1 MTGIGTATFTRAAAL
16 ILIALSIVD
25 CGGDDIVFGG
35 GDDNLKAKVTFKG
48 NLDSVSPV
56 TSRDIVVFV
65 YNIDKDDESDRCPC
79 PQNPS
84 NSTNGKAAVL
94 ASGETD
100 FTISGLTPGRF
111 GVVLLLDN
119 AGNLADGE
127 INPGDDIAIL
137 DDVDCQLD
145 DVEGNLTVTLKDVDV
160 SFSDAPVDNPN
171 PPVNPVPPPDT
182 LDPTTLCKESDP
194 PNEGRAR
201 ADLITLR
208 TTTAAN

>member
-1 MTGIGTATFTRAAAL
+1 MTGASTPTFTRAAAL
-16 ILIALSIVD
+16 TLLALSISS
-25 CGGDDIVFGG
+25 CGGGDITFGG
-35 GDDNLKAKVTFKG
+35 GNDNTKAKVTFKG

-94 ASGETD
+94 ASGETE

-127 INPGDDIAIL
+127 IDPGDPIAIL

-145 DVEGNLTVTLKDVDV
+145 DVKGDLTVTLDDIDV

-171 PPVNPVPPPDT
+171 PPVNPNPPPAT
-182 LDPTTLCKESDP
+182 LEPTTFCKESDP
-194 PNEGRAR
+194 PNQGRAR
-201 ADLITLR
+201 AFLVTLKK
-208 TTTAAN
+208 TTAAS